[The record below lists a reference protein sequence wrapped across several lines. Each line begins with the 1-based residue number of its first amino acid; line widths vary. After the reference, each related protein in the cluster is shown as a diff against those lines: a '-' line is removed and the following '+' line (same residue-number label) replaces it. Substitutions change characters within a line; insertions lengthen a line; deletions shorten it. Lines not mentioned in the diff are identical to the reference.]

1 MHMSDTTIQATVDQ
15 FVNDG
20 KGFTSVDIANA
31 IKTDGT
37 WLSNRTVASWLRN
50 WIPPTNYGVTK
61 VTVQVAD
68 TGGVAQAG
76 VYLPDTMAVSDY
88 TATATEAMTPADF
101 ETLHGFDPFD
111 SIDPVVVIAAVPAD
125 APVKD
130 YAPVASTDAD
140 PAPAADVTVG
150 DKLKTMF
157 KWPKTAK

>member
-1 MHMSDTTIQATVDQ
+1 MIMSNDTTIEATVDQ

-37 WLSNRTVASWLRN
+37 WIGNRAVAAWLRR
-50 WIPPTNYGVTK
+50 WTPPSNYGITK

-68 TGGVAQAG
+68 TGGTAQAG

-88 TATATEAMTPADF
+88 TATATEAMTPDQF
-101 ETLHGFDPFD
+101 EALHGFN
-111 SIDPVVVIAAVPAD
+111 PVAPAPAAATPAVP
-125 APVKD
+125 PVKD
-130 YAPVASTDAD
+130 YDASGDSK
-140 PAPAADVTVG
+140 APAKQSVG
-150 DKLKTMF
+150 DKLATMF